1 MIDTDRGIGGNTLV
15 GGMLD
20 LEDARGLLSDRVHW
34 GSGIT
39 IHSAFVG
46 GGQEAGGGPMLHKDG
61 DGCNDKER

>member
-1 MIDTDRGIGGNTLV
+1 MIGTDRGTGGNTLV

-20 LEDARGLLSDRVHW
+20 LEDARGLLSGRVHW

-46 GGQEAGGGPMLHKDG
+46 GEHKTGGGAMLHKGRD
-61 DGCNDKER
+61 DCNDK